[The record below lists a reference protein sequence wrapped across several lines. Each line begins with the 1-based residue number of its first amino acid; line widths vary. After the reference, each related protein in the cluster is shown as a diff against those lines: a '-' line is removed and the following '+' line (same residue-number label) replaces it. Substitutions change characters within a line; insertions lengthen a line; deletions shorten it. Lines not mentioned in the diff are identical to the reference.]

1 MKIKLS
7 LLLISLLNLAAFS
20 QIYDELKNQ
29 EVDFGSATEE
39 NIQFFVSNIYSFVGD
54 DFDSLDIQLMLTRE
68 LIGGIMIEKTPS
80 ELGLTYGDI
89 YNRLLKA
96 KQNPEFSEYKEN
108 AIIINELLKRPADYK
123 NWEEDQKLLS
133 KLEDDRHT
141 LLTIG
146 SIIKEKNDPSLTYQD
161 ILEEFYEE
169 KNAREEKE
177 PKEEPHEI
185 VKLFDNIELF
195 NEEKLLHQSKQ
206 ENKPI
211 LLYFTGHNAIN
222 SRKLEVLVLFEKE
235 VADKIMDNFILV
247 PLYVDENIDLPKKLQ
262 KEVKYGTKTKIQKT
276 IGDRNSFYQYSRFET
291 SAQPY
296 FVVLNSEN
304 EIIETADYNYNTT
317 EKFLSFLNSALD
329 KAEKQ

>member
-20 QIYDELKNQ
+20 QIDDELKNQ

-177 PKEEPHEI
+177 RQESLHEI
-185 VKLFDNIELF
+185 HQKFIDIELF
-195 NEEKLLHQSKQ
+195 DEEKLLLRSKQ

-211 LLYFTGHNAIN
+211 LLYFTGFNCVNCRRIEQ
-222 SRKLEVLVLFEKE
+222 KVLFRSE
-235 VADKIMDNFILV
+235 VADQIMGNFILV
-247 PLYVDENIDLPKKLQ
+247 PMYVDERTELPKNLQ
-262 KEVKYGTKTKIQKT
+262 RKVKYRDGKKFQKT